1 MASRRVP
8 VGELAFGEEL
18 GRGSFGTVRVATW
31 GAPGRGQVAVKV
43 IHRHRINSVQMD
55 GFMRAL
61 QLELSL
67 APHPN
72 ICRLHGWACDAP
84 SAVLAVVMELCSSG
98 SLAAELKSGRTRAWS
113 AARML
118 RSSP

>member
-1 MASRRVP
+1 MREA
-8 VGELAFGEEL
+8 ELLRAAFDAPERPLAADGVAAGAGGRACLREEL

-31 GAPGRGQVAVKV
+31 GAPGRGRVAVEV

-55 GFMRAL
+55 SFMRAL

-72 ICRLHGWACDAP
+72 ICRLHGWACDAT
-84 SAVLAVVMELCSSG
+84 SAVLAVDG
-98 SLAAELKSGRTRAWS
+98 LAA
-113 AARML
+113 AARSR
-118 RSSP
+118 RS